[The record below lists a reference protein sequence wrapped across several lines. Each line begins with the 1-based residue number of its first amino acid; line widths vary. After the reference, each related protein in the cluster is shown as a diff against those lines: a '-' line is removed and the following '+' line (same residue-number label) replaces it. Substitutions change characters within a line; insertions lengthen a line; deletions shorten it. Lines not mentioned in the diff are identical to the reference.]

1 MQYTDEIMDQL
12 RVEGD
17 PILDKIVGEIF
28 RTGQVGAVN
37 DLLKKLRLSRSVI
50 A

>member
-1 MQYTDEIMDQL
+1 MSVGENMMQYKDEIMDQL
-12 RVEGD
+12 RMEGD

-28 RTGQVGAVN
+28 RTGQVDSSA
-37 DLLKKLRLSRSVI
+37 